1 MSSETDVTGLMT
13 LLLSNLVKTQNSITE
28 SISEKEIV
36 SSETDVTGL
45 MILLFSDVTMKQNI
59 SQIDV
64 SKKSSSKVLEATN
77 QGGVVKDNFRINEI
91 ELFVAVSILKPQ
103 LQDIGYSILQSSD
116 IIILNHD

>member
-1 MSSETDVTGLMT
+1 MT